1 MKQLHEF
8 EIKKMLRLAA
18 DAREKAYCPYSGF
31 RVGACLV
38 TPEGDVFT
46 GACLKTDS
54 GAYYLGCNIENAA
67 FTPTNCAERT
77 AMFKA
82 VYEGERDFE
91 ALAIISDGLNYI
103 APCGVCRQVLAEF
116 CKPDMPVICADR
128 DGNYVVHEL
137 RELIPMAFTKADM
150 ED

>member
-8 EIKKMLRLAA
+8 EIKKMLRLA
-18 DAREKAYCPYSGF
+18 DEARERAYAPYSNF
-31 RVGACLV
+31 HV
-38 TPEGDVFT
+38 
-46 GACLKTDS
+46 GACLKTES

-67 FTPTNCAERT
+67 FTPTCCAERT
-77 AMFKA
+77 ALFKA

-91 ALAIISDGLNYI
+91 AIAIISDSLNPT
-103 APCGVCRQVLAEF
+103 APCGVCRQALAEF

-128 DGNYVVHEL
+128 DGVYVV
-137 RELIPMAFTKADM
+137 RELSELLPMAFTAKDM

>member
-1 MKQLHEF
+1 MINLHEF
-8 EIKKMLRLAA
+8 EVKKMLRLAA
-18 DAREKAYCPYSGF
+18 EAREKAYAPYSNF
-31 RVGACLV
+31 RVGACLK
-38 TPEGDVFT
+38 T
-46 GACLKTDS
+46 GS

-91 ALAIISDGLNYI
+91 AIAIISDSLNHT
-103 APCGVCRQVLAEF
+103 APCGVCRQVHAEF
-116 CKPDMPVICADR
+116 CPPDMPVICADR
-128 DGNYVVHEL
+128 DGDYEIHEL

-150 ED
+150 E

>member
-1 MKQLHEF
+1 MINLHEF

-18 DAREKAYCPYSGF
+18 EAKQKAYAPYSGF
-31 RVGACLV
+31 RVGACLK
-38 TPEGDVFT
+38 T
-46 GACLKTDS
+46 GS

-82 VYEGERDFE
+82 VYDGERDFE
-91 ALAIISDGLNYI
+91 AIAVISDGVDHV

-116 CKPDMPVICADR
+116 CPQDMPVICADR

-137 RELIPMAFTKADM
+137 RELLPMSFTKKDID
-150 ED
+150 ESK

>member
-1 MKQLHEF
+1 MINLHEF

-18 DAREKAYCPYSGF
+18 EAREKAYAPYSGF
-31 RVGACLV
+31 RVGACLK
-38 TPEGDVFT
+38 T
-46 GACLKTDS
+46 GS

-82 VYEGERDFE
+82 VYDGERDFE
-91 ALAIISDGLNYI
+91 AIAVISDGVDHI

-116 CKPDMPVICADR
+116 CPQDMPVICADR

-137 RELIPMAFTKADM
+137 RELLPMSFTKKDID
-150 ED
+150 ESK

>member
-18 DAREKAYCPYSGF
+18 DAREKAYAPYSNF
-31 RVGACLV
+31 RVGACL
-38 TPEGDVFT
+38 
-46 GACLKTDS
+46 KTES
-54 GAYYLGCNIENAA
+54 GAYYLGCNIENAG

-82 VYEGERDFE
+82 VYEGEREFE
-91 ALAIISDGLNYI
+91 AIAIISDSLNYT

-128 DGNYVVHEL
+128 DGNYVVREL
-137 RELIPMAFTKADM
+137 SELIPMAFTKADM
-150 ED
+150 EG

>member
-31 RVGACLV
+31 RV
-38 TPEGDVFT
+38 

-91 ALAIISDGLNYI
+91 ALAIISDGLNYS

-137 RELIPMAFTKADM
+137 RELIPLAFTKADM